1 MEDWSPAN
9 DALSSKDLELA
20 TTPLVSGTSKLRSE
34 NSKIKWKKKKQ
45 QTNKIAGERVRSFNT
60 YINYPINQSFRQNQ

>member
-1 MEDWSPAN
+1 MEDWSPAS
-9 DALSSKDLELA
+9 DALSSTDLELA

-34 NSKIKWKKKKQ
+34 NSKIKWKKKQ
-45 QTNKIAGERVRSFNT
+45 QTNKIAGEWVRSFNT

>member
-20 TTPLVSGTSKLRSE
+20 TTPWCQRDLKLKSE
-34 NSKIKWKKKKQ
+34 NSKIKNENNSKQ
-45 QTNKIAGERVRSFNT
+45 NCWEE
-60 YINYPINQSFRQNQ
+60 

>member
-34 NSKIKWKKKKQ
+34 NSKIKWKKKNSKQ
-45 QTNKIAGERVRSFNT
+45 TK
-60 YINYPINQSFRQNQ
+60 